1 MNENFNY
8 FERQSPLAQ
17 TPVLNRPILTL
28 GDQGEYV
35 KLLQLKLQQLMF
47 YSGEIDGNFDNETL
61 LSVKAFQTN
70 NKLPV
75 TGVVDNATWSALI
88 FLYEPLAICNGNIH
102 IVQPG
107 DTLYSIA
114 RAYNTTVEDIMN
126 LNNLTTTL
134 LQIGQELQIPTKP
147 TIPEEIIIHIVKP
160 GDTLWSISRQYN
172 TTVDEIMR
180 LNNLTSTLLSIGEQL
195 IIKGAPQQV
204 PEEPEKVTYT
214 VKKGDTLYSIARNFK
229 TTVDEIKRINNL
241 KSNLLNIGQ
250 TLLIPKETPIQEFIT
265 YTVKKG
271 DTLYSIANRFNTTVE
286 SIKTLNTLTSNLL
299 SIGQVLKI

>member
-1 MNENFNY
+1 
-8 FERQSPLAQ
+8 
-17 TPVLNRPILTL
+17 
-28 GDQGEYV
+28 
-35 KLLQLKLQQLMF
+35 
-47 YSGEIDGNFDNETL
+47 
-61 LSVKAFQTN
+61 
-70 NKLPV
+70 
-75 TGVVDNATWSALI
+75 
-88 FLYEPLAICNGNIH
+88 
-102 IVQPG
+102 
-107 DTLYSIA
+107 
-114 RAYNTTVEDIMN
+114 DIMN

-195 IIKGAPQQV
+195 IIKGAPQQL
-204 PEEPEKVTYT
+204 PEEPEKVSYT

-265 YTVKKG
+265 YTVK
-271 DTLYSIANRFNTTVE
+271 
-286 SIKTLNTLTSNLL
+286 
-299 SIGQVLKI
+299 